1 VTEVSYRRV
10 LGRPGEDRMVLEI
23 LEAQNRRI
31 VVGPVAEVDSL
42 AVDDQSHGVLGVV
55 ARMELVRYASWMPR
69 EVIRNLGVL

>member
-55 ARMELVRYASWMPR
+55 AGIEVVGYASWMLR